1 MNEAMNEVAKNM
13 TDRIL
18 PGLGYGIAIL
28 LVLAGPAAVAAGMA
42 LAYLTGE
49 AVIIAAGLQ
58 AGALM
63 GAVGAVA
70 VLWCLKKTGRTA
82 G

>member
-1 MNEAMNEVAKNM
+1 MSEETTKTRMVA
-13 TDRIL
+13 RIL

-28 LVLAGPAAVAAGMA
+28 LVLAGPAAVAAGMV
-42 LAYLTGE
+42 LAHVTGE

-63 GAVGAVA
+63 GGAGAVA
-70 VLWCLKKTGRTA
+70 VLWCLRRSEATA
-82 G
+82 R